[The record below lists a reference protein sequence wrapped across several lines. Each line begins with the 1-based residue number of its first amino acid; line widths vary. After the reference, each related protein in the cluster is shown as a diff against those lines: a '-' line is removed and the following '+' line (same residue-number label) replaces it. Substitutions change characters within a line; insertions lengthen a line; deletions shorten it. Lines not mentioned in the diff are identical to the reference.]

1 MGKSALAIGKE
12 VLSNAD
18 VIVTT
23 AYNAGKPNLKEFAK
37 EVGKNA
43 DYIYNGVMRVAS
55 ACKEDEVEIS
65 SCFTKRISAG
75 EQNKMGT

>member
-1 MGKSALAIGKE
+1 MGKSALAI
-12 VLSNAD
+12 
-18 VIVTT
+18 
-23 AYNAGKPNLKEFAK
+23 
-37 EVGKNA
+37 GKNA
-43 DYIYNGVMRVAS
+43 DYIYNGVVRVAS

>member
-1 MGKSALAIGKE
+1 MGKSALAKAY
-12 VLSNAD
+12 NAWK
-18 VIVTT
+18 
-23 AYNAGKPNLKEFAK
+23 NAGKPNLKEFAVQFAK

-43 DYIYNGVMRVAS
+43 DYIYNGVVRVAS

>member
-12 VLSNAD
+12 VLSNAW
-18 VIVTT
+18 
-23 AYNAGKPNLKEFAK
+23 
-37 EVGKNA
+37 KNA
-43 DYIYNGVMRVAS
+43 DYIYNGVVRVAS

>member
-12 VLSNAD
+12 VLSNAWK
-18 VIVTT
+18 
-23 AYNAGKPNLKEFAK
+23 NAGKPNLVQFAK

-43 DYIYNGVMRVAS
+43 DYIYNGVVRVAS

-65 SCFTKRISAG
+65 SCFTERISAG